1 MIQIDEHIG
10 QANGILN
17 AQECQDIID
26 HWEKL
31 HSMNLSWT
39 RAKLRDA
46 TPSLKKDTTV
56 FALEQET
63 MRLAPDQPWLELFL
77 ERFWDTYSVYL
88 DHYDVL
94 RDSGRQWIRGMR
106 IQKTEPG
113 EGYHAWHFESDG
125 HERANRVSAWMIY
138 LNDDFTGGETEFL
151 YQHKRVE
158 PEQGKLLIWPA
169 AYTHVHRGNTP
180 LEGTKYILTGWCEW

>member
-1 MIQIDEHIG
+1 MMYIKEHIAEVPG
-10 QANGILN
+10 VLN
-17 AQECQDIID
+17 ADECQEIID

-31 HSMNLSWT
+31 HSMQLSWT
-39 RAKLRDA
+39 RAQLRDSTA
-46 TPSLKKDTTV
+46 SMKKDTTV
-56 FALEQET
+56 FALEKET

-77 ERFWDTYSVYL
+77 DRFWNQYEMYL
-88 DHYDVL
+88 DHYDTL

-113 EGYHAWHFESDG
+113 EGYHSWHFESDG
-125 HERANRVSAWMIY
+125 HERANRVTAWMIY
-138 LNDDFTGGETEFL
+138 LNDNYTAGETEFL
-151 YQHKRVE
+151 YQHQRVE

-169 AYTHVHRGNTP
+169 AYTHVHRGNPP

>member
-1 MIQIDEHIG
+1 MIQIEDHIA
-10 QANGILN
+10 QASGVLN
-17 AQECQDIID
+17 AQECQEIID

-31 HSMNLSWT
+31 HSMKLSWT
-39 RAKLRDA
+39 RTELRDA

-56 FALEQET
+56 FALEKET

-77 ERFWDTYSVYL
+77 ERFWDQYGVYL

-94 RDSGRQWIRGMR
+94 RDTGRQWIRGMR

-113 EGYHAWHFESDG
+113 EGYHAWHFENDG
-125 HERANRVSAWMIY
+125 HERANRIAAWMIY
-138 LNDDFTGGETEFL
+138 LNDDYTGGETEFL

-169 AYTHVHRGNTP
+169 AYTHVHRGNPP
-180 LEGTKYILTGWCEW
+180 LAGTKYILTGWCEW